1 MKGFRKFLIVML
13 LASFALSGCVFRE
26 SVQENEVG
34 VLLFKNQVIDVVGAG
49 VITDMRYWA
58 DLKVTNIDTLTF
70 SVEDPE
76 VLTSGNQAVG
86 IRITIQGRRRSDAES
101 IRNIYSNWNSIFKNN
116 EALINVVT
124 ATAREGIKNS
134 VREFSLTELLDDR
147 NGLALSMTEQLEAD
161 AGKYSFEIIN
171 VTIENIT
178 VDPEYMAVLNQKAVI
193 NVETEKE
200 LERQK
205 LIKQKADNDK
215 LQAQNDVAVLV
226 EQIKVQQ
233 EKTKLELE
241 IATREG
247 KKIAAQYE
255 VYSKNK
261 EAFELEKLLRLKE
274 LFGEGTIY
282 FIPQGTDLTTFFNAT
297 GVPLL
302 PVER

>member
-1 MKGFRKFLIVML
+1 MKGFRKFLVVML
-13 LASFALSGCVFRE
+13 LASFVLTGCVINE
-26 SVQENEVG
+26 DVKANEVG
-34 VLLFKNQVIDVVGAG
+34 VMLIRNKIDEILGAG
-49 VITDMRYWA
+49 VYSKWMFWS
-58 DLKVTNIDTLTF
+58 DLKVMSIDTLTF

-86 IRITIQGRRRSDAES
+86 VKITIQGRRQGDDAS
-101 IRNIYSNWNSIFKNN
+101 VRNIVTNWSSLMSDQN
-116 EALINVVT
+116 LVNVVT

-134 VREFSLTELLDDR
+134 VREFTLTELLDDR
-147 NGLALSMTEQLEAD
+147 NGLADKMNEQLEKD
-161 AGKYSFEIIN
+161 TSKYSFEVIN
-171 VTIENIT
+171 VTIENIS
-178 VDPEYMAVLNQKAVI
+178 VDPAYMAILNEKAVI
-193 NVETEKE
+193 NVQTEKE

-215 LQAQNDVAVLV
+215 LQAINDVEVLG

-233 EKTKLELE
+233 EQTKLELE

-247 KKIAAQYE
+247 RKIAAQYE

-274 LFGEGTIY
+274 LFGVGTIY

-297 GVPLL
+297 GVPIL
-302 PVER
+302 PVEK